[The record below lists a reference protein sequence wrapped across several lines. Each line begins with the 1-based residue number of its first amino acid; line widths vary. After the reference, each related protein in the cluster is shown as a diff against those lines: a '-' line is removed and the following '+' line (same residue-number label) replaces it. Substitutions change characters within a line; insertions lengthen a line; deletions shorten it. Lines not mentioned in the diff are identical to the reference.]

1 MFVFLLLCWTDR
13 LEGRCVP
20 STQHHVG
27 SQGFRSLLP
36 PSAFGNITEKREGPS
51 YLFIVK
57 V

>member
-36 PSAFGNITEKREGPS
+36 PSAFGNITEKREGPG